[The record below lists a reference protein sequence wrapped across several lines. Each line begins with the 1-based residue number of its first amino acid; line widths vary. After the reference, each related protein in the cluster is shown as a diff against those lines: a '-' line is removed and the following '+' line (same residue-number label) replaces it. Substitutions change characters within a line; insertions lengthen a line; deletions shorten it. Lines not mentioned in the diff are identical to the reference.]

1 MPASGRSRSSSS
13 SRIVLAMHILVVED
27 DPRLGRLLRR
37 LLGDDRHVVELVPD
51 AREATELLESEAA
64 LDAVILDLGLPDRSG
79 LDVLRDLRRRGSDL
93 PVMILTAR
101 DAIEDRVRGLDAG
114 ADDYMVKPFVE
125 GELDERLRALDRK
138 STRLNSSH

>member
-1 MPASGRSRSSSS
+1 
-13 SRIVLAMHILVVED
+13 MHILVVED

-37 LLGDDRHVVELVPD
+37 LLGDDRHVVELVQD
-51 AREATELLESEAA
+51 AREATELLESEIA

-79 LDVLRDLRRRGSDL
+79 LEVLRELRRKGSDL

-114 ADDYMVKPFVE
+114 ADDYMVKPF
-125 GELDERLRALDRK
+125 A
-138 STRLNSSH
+138 

>member
-1 MPASGRSRSSSS
+1 
-13 SRIVLAMHILVVED
+13 MHILVVED
-27 DPRLGRLLRR
+27 DPGLGRLLRR

-93 PVMILTAR
+93 PVMILTAGG
-101 DAIEDRVRGLDAG
+101 AIKARVRGRDAG
-114 ADDYMVKPFVE
+114 PKDYLAKRLPY
-125 GELDERLRALDRK
+125 GEPPPRLRALARRAD
-138 STRLNSSH
+138 